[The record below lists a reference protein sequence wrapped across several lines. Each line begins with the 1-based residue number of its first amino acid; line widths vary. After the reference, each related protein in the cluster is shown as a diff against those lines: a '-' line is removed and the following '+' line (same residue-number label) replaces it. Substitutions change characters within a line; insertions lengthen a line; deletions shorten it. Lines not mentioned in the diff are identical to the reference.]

1 MSKQINENSNFI
13 KENLEKIWGENQA
26 EYFSNPARLVNRTDD
41 ANEATDRTKV
51 ITNRIENQRKSSK
64 QNPTAT
70 ASSQKGLYAF
80 TIWENIR
87 EDTKKKL
94 RHFNLEKELQV
105 SNYIFFFFFTNFSF
119 QDNHKSYF
127 SV

>member
-1 MSKQINENSNFI
+1 MSKQINENSHFI

-64 QNPTAT
+64 QNPTAAAT
-70 ASSQKGLYAF
+70 SSQKGLYAF

-105 SNYIFFFFFTNFSF
+105 SNYIFYLLIIILF
-119 QDNHKSYF
+119 QDNKKYF